1 MKTNSISDSDVKL
14 TYFRTYH
21 DFSYSIGGDF
31 SVKVSG
37 DGKKFTDFYLEKR
50 GIVKKAVTINQPA
63 LSVFRYL
70 SPDVFIGMIS
80 GYLIS
85 LYNSN
90 SFEKFADIGELLEKS
105 VNN

>member
-1 MKTNSISDSDVKL
+1 MMISATVSAEILALRFRETVKNL
-14 TYFRTYH
+14 LIF
-21 DFSYSIGGDF
+21 I
-31 SVKVSG
+31 
-37 DGKKFTDFYLEKR
+37 L
-50 GIVKKAVTINQPA
+50 NQPA